1 MSAQHTYTVTLA
13 DQNLVSPHAHIEEM
27 ENAISDMA
35 FVFNFTAD
43 IAQNPVGKDGK
54 LSLKLVAN
62 EEFAALVENTAGV
75 ESIKKHAHTPCCGG
89 CRP

>member
-1 MSAQHTYTVTLA
+1 MSEQHTYTVTLA
-13 DQNLVSPHAHIEEM
+13 NQNQVSPHSHLEEM

-35 FVFNFTAD
+35 FVFNFQAD
-43 IAQNPVGKDGK
+43 VTKNPVNAEGK

-75 ESIKKHAHTPCCGG
+75 ESIKKHPHTPCCGG
-89 CRP
+89 CKP